1 MSIAESMG
9 VQTTLDR
16 LVIDETGKATG
27 VASRGINCALPA
39 VFCSTRAKQLAEQ
52 DNVTLLAWWRDMGP
66 TSQQVQDRQSGPV
79 DPLTFA
85 WKNSKQAGAWLI
97 GEAEKLEKQWLGTQ
111 TRAQLEA
118 RARKDFVTCLSQMGE
133 WRKQLDRVK
142 FSGALDKD
150 ALLRTQWSQNSALWY
165 GTMGALAQGLYP
177 TDSMS
182 GKPVFGRGFES
193 VFGADMPITACYEA
207 SEGDGIAYSREAMR
221 GAKRAQAL
229 GVEFGA
235 GPAAA
240 LAAIPVAGWI
250 AISVI
255 AIAIS
260 AIVISG
266 IAAKSI
272 NLWTTK
278 CAELTRDGYPCPES
292 PGAQVERASKG
303 MAEVVKAGG
312 NATMWIALLGGGA
325 AAAYFLWPV
334 LSAKRALRK

>member
-1 MSIAESMG
+1 MSTADSMG

-16 LVIDETGKATG
+16 LSIDEMGKVTG
-27 VASRGINCALPA
+27 VVSRGISCSLPA
-39 VFCSTRAKQLAEQ
+39 VFCSTRAKKLAEQ
-52 DNVTLLAWWRDMGP
+52 ENKTLLAWWRDLGP
-66 TSQQVQDRQSGPV
+66 TSQEVQDRQSGPV

-85 WKNSKQAGAWLI
+85 WRNAKQAGAWML

-111 TRAQLEA
+111 SRAQLEA

-150 ALLRTQWSQNSALWY
+150 ALLLTQWSQNNALWY
-165 GTMGALAQGLYP
+165 GTMGVLAQGLYP

-182 GKPVFGRGFES
+182 GQPVFGRGFEA

-240 LAAIPVAGWI
+240 LTAIPVAGWI

-255 AIAIS
+255 TIAIS

-272 NLWTTK
+272 NNWTNK
-278 CAELTRDGYPCPES
+278 CTELTKLGLPCPDS
-292 PGAQVERASKG
+292 PGIIIKD
-303 MAEVVKAGG
+303 AGEG
-312 NATMWIALLGGGA
+312 VADVIAPVRDTAMWLAILGGGA
-325 AAAYFLWPV
+325 AAAYFFWPV

>member
-52 DNVTLLAWWRDMGP
+52 ENVTLLAWWRDMGP
-66 TSQQVQDRQSGPV
+66 TSQQVQDQQSGPV

-111 TRAQLEA
+111 
-118 RARKDFVTCLSQMGE
+118 S
-133 WRKQLDRVK
+133 RKQLDRVK

-150 ALLRTQWSQNSALWY
+150 VLLRTQWSQNSALWY

-272 NLWTTK
+272 NNWTNK
-278 CAELTRDGYPCPES
+278 CTELTKLGLPCPES

>member
-1 MSIAESMG
+1 MSVTESMG

-16 LVIDETGKATG
+16 LVIDEMGKATG

-52 DNVTLLAWWRDMGP
+52 DNVTLLAWWRDLGP

-85 WKNSKQAGAWLI
+85 WRNAKQAGAWML

-111 TRAQLEA
+111 SRAQLEA

-150 ALLRTQWSQNSALWY
+150 ALLLTQWSQNNALWY

-272 NLWTTK
+272 NNWTNK
-278 CAELTRDGYPCPES
+278 CTELTKLGLPCPES
-292 PGAQVERASKG
+292 PGAQVERAAKG
-303 MAEVVKAGG
+303 MADVVRAGG
-312 NATMWIALLGGGA
+312 SATMWLAILGGGA
-325 AAAYFLWPV
+325 AAAYFFWPV
-334 LSAKRALRK
+334 LSAKRTLRK